1 MNDRATDSG
10 AWQVPPERYLE
21 CHPPRFGRSF
31 DLSSCYVTVRDGTRI
46 ALDVYLPDGRRQDAR
61 LPTIVVFTP
70 YYRRFALTEGA
81 PDTVEAAPNAAPYR
95 DAFLPH
101 GYALVVV
108 DTRGA
113 GASFGTRDG
122 FRSPIERDDYYD
134 VVDWLIGQPWSDRR
148 VGSIGVSYVGAA
160 ACFLAGTGHPAVRAV
175 APLFAVWDTYRD
187 HHYPGGLHLNK
198 LAAAYQELMEALD
211 QDRRDLL
218 QRFAYFT
225 EPHFAGPAPVDE
237 DSGGGLLEEA
247 IAEHVANFEL
257 PDFIR
262 QLAFTDSGLS
272 YDPDYTIRAVSP
284 FAYAETI
291 REDVAYLCVSGWMD
305 GGGFANGAI
314 NRFLSLPVR
323 HKHLLIGPW
332 DHGARTNVSPFRGD
346 QTPQFPLLAECLR
359 FFDHYLK
366 EEPTG
371 LEAEAPVHY
380 FTLGEER
387 WHAADGWPPAA
398 VPRTLHLAP
407 GRELTT
413 APPDIAG
420 ADAYRADYGCGTG
433 AHTRYERLAAFAV
446 ETYYDDWHGRDARM
460 LTYTSPP
467 FEDAVPLSGH
477 PIVTIHL
484 AADQRDTGLFVY
496 LEDVDPDGHC
506 RYITEGVFRALHRKV
521 TSAPRYL
528 QCVGPY
534 HSYARTDA
542 MLLEP
547 EVPADITFS
556 LLPTS
561 WRFAA
566 GHRIRLAIA
575 AADRDHFARIPD
587 GRPPR
592 LRVLRGGDTASR
604 IELPLES

>member
-1 MNDRATDSG
+1 MNDRAADSD
-10 AWQVPPERYLE
+10 AWQVSPERYVE
-21 CHPPRFGRSF
+21 RCPPRFGPSF
-31 DLSSCYVTVRDGTRI
+31 DRTSCYVAVRDGTRI
-46 ALDVYLPDGRRQDAR
+46 ALDVYLPDGRGQDLR
-61 LPTIVVFTP
+61 LPAIVVFTP

-81 PDTVEAAPNAAPYR
+81 PDTVEAAPSAAPYR
-95 DAFLPH
+95 DAFVAH

-122 FRSPIERDDYYD
+122 FRSPIERDDYHD
-134 VVDWLIGQPWSDRR
+134 VVDWLIRQPWSNGR

-198 LAAAYQELMEALD
+198 LAAVYQELMEALD

-225 EPHFAGPAPVDE
+225 NPHFAGPAPVDE
-237 DSGGGLLEEA
+237 DGGALLEAA
-247 IAEHVANFEL
+247 IAEHSANFEL

-272 YDPDYTIRAVSP
+272 YDPDYTIGAVSP
-284 FAYAETI
+284 YTYARTI

-305 GGGFANGAI
+305 GGGFTNGAI

-332 DHGARTNVSPFRGD
+332 DHGARTNVSPFRND

-387 WHAADGWPPAA
+387 WHAADSWPPAA
-398 VPRTLHLAP
+398 AP
-407 GRELTT
+407 WMLYLGPEQALTT
-413 APPDIAG
+413 TPPDLPD

-460 LTYTSPP
+460 LVYSSPP
-467 FEDAVPLSGH
+467 LEDALHLTGH
-477 PIVTIHL
+477 PVVTLHL

-496 LEDVDPDGHC
+496 LEDVGSDGNC
-506 RYITEGVFRALHRKV
+506 RYVTEGVFRAIHRKV
-521 TSAPRYL
+521 VPAPRYL
-528 QCVGPY
+528 QWLGPY

-547 EVPADITFS
+547 EVPAEIAFS

-566 GHRIRLAIA
+566 GHRIRIAIA

-587 GRPPR
+587 GRPPQ
-592 LRVLRGGDTASR
+592 LTFFHGAAKPSR
-604 IELPLES
+604 IELPLAG